1 MDHPSFS
8 SFAPLSFGHEG
19 RRAGEA
25 TSIDLESA
33 VNLLASSWRAGRDHI
48 PCVTGPS
55 RDLQNSWDVH
65 PESFTAMVVADLLLG
80 QPEHRAT
87 VAGMISMLEEELCSN
102 GLFHFFKD
110 HERLPADADCTALGL
125 SVLLRAGAMVT
136 ERAHAA
142 LDLIAKNVNSEGVIE
157 TYFDPTGERAGIVDP
172 VVCANVLYL
181 AHQLG
186 RGDEFQPTL
195 SYLREVLVNRQFRQ
209 GTRYYHS
216 PDTFLYFT
224 ARFVRRFHQVH
235 GLLLT
240 PLREAL
246 RERQCS
252 SNHTIDLAQRVIAA
266 QWIREDDAGEG
277 QLLLNRQERDG
288 CWPADSLFHYGR
300 KKIYFGSRVLAT
312 AFALRAVRG
321 ADGDVQMQ
329 KPRRTGQGVPF
340 ALELAV

>member
-1 MDHPSFS
+1 MDYPSFS
-8 SFAPLSFGHEG
+8 SFASRSFGHEG
-19 RRAGEA
+19 WRAGED
-25 TSIDLESA
+25 TSIDLEPA

-48 PCVTGPS
+48 PCVTGPA
-55 RDLQNSWDVH
+55 RDLQNSWDVL
-65 PESFTAMVVADLLLG
+65 PESFTTMVIADLLLG
-80 QPEHRAT
+80 QPEHRTT
-87 VAGMISMLEEELCSN
+87 VAGMIAMLEDELCSN
-102 GLFHFFKD
+102 GLFHFFKE

-125 SVLLRAGAMVT
+125 SVLLRAGALVSD
-136 ERAHAA
+136 RAHCA

-181 AHQLG
+181 AYQLG

-195 SYLREVLVNRQFRQ
+195 SYLREVLVNRQFRE

-216 PDTFLYFT
+216 ADTFLYFT

-235 GLLLT
+235 GLLLA

-246 RERQCS
+246 RERQGAS
-252 SNHTIDLAQRVIAA
+252 DHTIDLAQRAIIA
-266 QWIREDDAGEG
+266 QWLRADDAGEG
-277 QLLLNRQERDG
+277 RKLLNQQERDG

-321 ADGDVQMQ
+321 AEADVQPQ
-329 KPRRTGQGVPF
+329 KPRRSGLGVSF